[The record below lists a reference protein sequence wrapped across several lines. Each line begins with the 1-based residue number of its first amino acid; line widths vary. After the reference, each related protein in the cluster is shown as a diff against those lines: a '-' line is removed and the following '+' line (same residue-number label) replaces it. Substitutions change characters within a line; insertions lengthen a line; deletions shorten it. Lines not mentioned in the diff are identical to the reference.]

1 MPRSNPITPEAISH
15 AAIFRASPTATL
27 VLDVEL
33 NIRDANPAY
42 LRATGRELGELVGR
56 NVFVAFPDNPE
67 EPGEGVARLRASMQ
81 RALETGEPD
90 GMWVQRYDIPGPRG
104 SGSFEERYWSPV
116 NTPIL
121 DVDGRRL
128 GLLHTVEDVTAFR
141 DELRRALAFYRAEAG
156 SGAESPT
163 ELQRRF
169 EDYAASTLTDTR
181 LFSDLV
187 TEVEQLREALTSRAT
202 IEQAKGLLMLR
213 NRCSPKQAFEM
224 LARISQERNVKLRDV
239 AAELVDVATRP
250 SAAAEPANGR
260 ENGRVNERR

>member
-1 MPRSNPITPEAISH
+1 MPRSTPLTHETITHE
-15 AAIFRASPTATL
+15 AIFRSSPTATL
-27 VLDVEL
+27 VLDVQL

-42 LRATGRELGELVGR
+42 LRTTGRELHDLVGR

-90 GMWVQRYDIPGPRG
+90 GMWVQRYDIPGPSG
-104 SGSFEERYWSPV
+104 SGTFEERYWSPV

-121 DVDGRRL
+121 DADGRRL

-202 IEQAKGLLMLR
+202 IEQAKGILMLR
-213 NRCSPKQAFEM
+213 SRCSPQEAFEM
-224 LARISQERNVKLRDV
+224 LAKRSQERNVKLRDV

-250 SAAAEPANGR
+250 LASAEQADRQANGR
-260 ENGRVNERR
+260 R